1 MQASNTG
8 VGGDPIHDVKGGSEY
23 TKRHQKT
30 LLKALRKGEL
40 VGYQARAGCSWRI
53 YQSDLD
59 AWIKGDKPKQKR
71 A

>member
-1 MQASNTG
+1 MQAPSKGTSE
-8 VGGDPIHDVKGGSEY
+8 DPIHDVKGGSQY

-30 LLKALRKGEL
+30 LLKALRRGEL

-59 AWIKGDKPKQKR
+59 RWIRGERPPKTR
-71 A
+71 R